1 MLRMEGLAIL
11 LGYLFRKGYMKRI
24 LPIAIIEK
32 DLKKRQKA
40 IRAHMQKTAGQ
51 TLILVPEVAMLD
63 AYADMGVVYHAG
75 LKQSEKKNIRARV
88 VSGEVRVVVG
98 TQKALFLP
106 FQQLSLVVI
115 DEEQYE
121 SYKLWSQYPRLHT
134 VRGALELARVWGA
147 HVIYG
152 SSYPSLRLRHLCAE
166 GMCKKVI
173 DNPVTLSVELQ
184 QFSFEDRKWKRA
196 LPNDIGSKIR
206 SWARGGKR
214 ILVIHNKKDHARI
227 QEVLFFHLSAKAK
240 KNIILGTTALLSDA
254 VSTTYDHVVWVFP
267 ELTMH
272 AIDHRSN
279 ERARMLASRMQ
290 LLAPAKP
297 IYVVTR
303 SMNMA
308 HDVLMLDDG
317 AWQTKALEERKRLS
331 LPPFTDVVRLTV
343 RDKSKTKARTRATDV
358 IQILTTSLPAK
369 SGAQVFGPFQD
380 RAGKATDVHE
390 YHALAVGQLSVL
402 LEAYKN
408 VPIDAADVD
417 PHRIV

>member
-1 MLRMEGLAIL
+1 M
-11 LGYLFRKGYMKRI
+11 

-32 DLKKRQKA
+32 DIKKRQKA
-40 IRAHMQKTAGQ
+40 IRKHIQKTEGQ

-63 AYADMGVVYHAG
+63 AYADMGAIYHAG
-75 LKQSEKKNIRARV
+75 LKQSEKKNIKASV
-88 VSGEVRVVVG
+88 ASGLVKVVVG

-106 FQQLSLVVI
+106 FQNLSLVVI

-134 VRGALELARVWGA
+134 VRGAVELARVWEA

-166 GMCKKVI
+166 GMCTKAA
-173 DNPVTLSVELQ
+173 DNPIALSVELQ

-196 LPNDIGSKIR
+196 LPNDIGSQIR
-206 SWARGGKR
+206 AWARGGKR

-227 QEVLFFHLSAKAK
+227 KDVLFFRLSAKAK
-240 KNIILGTTALLSDA
+240 KNIALGTTALLSEA
-254 VSTTYDHVVWVFP
+254 TSASYDYVVWVFP

-279 ERARMLASRMQ
+279 ERARMIAARMQ
-290 LLAPAKP
+290 LLAPKKP

-308 HDVLMLDDG
+308 HEVLVLDDA
-317 AWQTKALEERKRLS
+317 AWQVKALEERKRLS

-343 RDKSKTKARTRATDV
+343 RDKSKAKARTRMMDV

-390 YHALAVGQLSVL
+390 YHALAVGQLSML

-408 VPIDAADVD
+408 VPIDAADID